1 MAQHIFE
8 RYEVKFLITR
18 AQKEQIIAA
27 MTPYMQADAYGKSRI
42 NSLYFDTPDHRLIR
56 RSLEKPLYKE
66 KLRVRSY
73 GTATADST
81 VFVELKKKYRSVVYK
96 RRIALPEAQAM
107 AFLCGQAPISDS
119 QIAREIAY
127 FTQYYA
133 PLAPSMLL
141 SYEREAFY
149 AREDAAL
156 RVTFDETV
164 FWREHDLSLCAPCAG
179 ETLLDDDTVL
189 MEVKCAGAIPLWLA
203 SLLSER
209 NIYKTSFSKYGTA
222 YRISQQQGGVSY
234 VEYYF

>member
-1 MAQHIFE
+1 MTQHIFE

-18 AQKEQIIAA
+18 AQKEQITTA
-27 MTPYMQADAYGKSRI
+27 MAPYMQADAYGRSRI

-56 RSLEKPLYKE
+56 RSLEKPTYKE

-73 GTATADST
+73 GTLTPDGT

-96 RRIALPEAQAM
+96 RRIALGEAQAM
-107 AFLCGQAPISDS
+107 AFLCEHAPIPDS

-133 PLAPSMLL
+133 PIQPSMLL

-149 AREDAAL
+149 GREDGAL
-156 RVTFDETV
+156 RITFDEAI
-164 FWREHDLSLCAPCAG
+164 FWRETALSLCAPVGG
-179 ETLLDDDTVL
+179 EKLLDDDAVL
-189 MEVKCAGAIPLWLA
+189 MEIECAGAIPLWLT

-209 NIYKTSFSKYGTA
+209 KIYKTPFSKYGTA
-222 YRISQQQGGVSY
+222 YRITQQQNRQGGISY
-234 VEYYF
+234 VE